1 MIYEEADFIV
11 EKLKKTDR
19 QRFEEEMMNAVLSV
33 VEEIDNE
40 ILEELKKLG

>member
-40 ILEELKKLG
+40 IL